1 MSLWDAECPA
11 RRRYGDG
18 VPRLI
23 HINGPPAIGK
33 STIAELYTADHSGT
47 LLLDIDR
54 VRMLVGGWQQ
64 DFVGIGEVV
73 RPLAMAMAQAH
84 LIGGHDVVMPQYL
97 SELCEIESFEHV
109 ATAAGAEFVEVI
121 LMDGAERS
129 VQRFAERGSLEES
142 ALLSVIQSVV
152 DSSGGRVHLLEL
164 HSQLSAVAA
173 SRPRAILVQSTPG
186 DPEATYAEVLAALAG
201 DESTPVST

>member
-1 MSLWDAECPA
+1 
-11 RRRYGDG
+11 

-33 STIAELYTADHSGT
+33 STIAERYTADHPGT

-84 LIGGHDVVMPQYL
+84 LSGGRDVVMPQYL
-97 SELCEIESFEHV
+97 GDLREIESFEHV
-109 ATAAGAEFVEVI
+109 ATAAGAEFVEVV
-121 LMDGAERS
+121 LMDGAES
-129 VQRFAERGSLEES
+129 IVQRFAERGSSS
-142 ALLSVIQSVV
+142 ADELLDVIASTVG
-152 DSSGGRVHLLEL
+152 SSGGPVYLRALHDEL
-164 HSQLSAVAA
+164 SDAVA
-173 SRPRAILVQSTPG
+173 SRERAIVVQSTPG
-186 DPEATYAEVLAALAG
+186 DSEGTYREVLAALA
-201 DESTPVST
+201 DDRPRPAPSDTESTLQEPGRRTPC